1 MKKIFTLFS
10 IAMFGALV
18 ASCNINE
25 YPTFDDKDAFAA
37 FTSNSMTVKE
47 DVGTVNI
54 PVHLTSLGGVA
65 TTVTYEFVNG
75 TAKQGVDFEDAS
87 GSGSISFAA
96 GESEK
101 YITVKVLPHL
111 GEYTG
116 DLSFSVKFKSVGD
129 VKMGSSNSCSVTITD
144 IDHPLSDLLGD
155 YSASVFSSWF
165 GDETASITIDKDDAD
180 VTKVWISGE
189 WDPYYFGSAAAAI
202 YGIVNSEKT
211 QITIPSRQN
220 CYSSYEADFVGFNT
234 VDPSD
239 ATEEMDIII
248 LINEDGTLTVP
259 NGWGV
264 FWNGEGYDYVLETD
278 DDWYYYVVCN
288 GGYVF
293 KKQ

>member
-180 VTKVWISGE
+180 VTKVWISGV
-189 WDPYYFGSAAAAI
+189 WDPYYYGDYGKAV

-211 QITIPSRQN
+211 QITIPGRQLFYDSN
-220 CYSSYEADFVGFNT
+220 WDAYLIGFDSE
-234 VDPSD
+234 DPYD
-239 ATEEMDIII
+239 ATTDTDIII
-248 LINEDGTLTVP
+248 LINEDGTLTVQ
-259 NGWGV
+259 NGWGIYWDDGQG
-264 FWNGEGYDYVLETD
+264 FDYLMD
-278 DDWYYYVVCN
+278 IDDWYDAICD

>member
-129 VKMGSSNSCSVTITD
+129 VKMGSSNSCNVTITD
-144 IDHPLSDLLGD
+144 IDHPLSDLLGT
-155 YSASVFSSWF
+155 YSGEVFSQWD
-165 GDETASITIDKDDAD
+165 GDNWDWTITISKDDSD
-180 VTKVWISGE
+180 VTKVWISD
-189 WDPYYFGSAAAAI
+189 WDPYFASYGYASSI
-202 YGIVNSEKT
+202 YGLVNAEKT
-211 QITIPSRQN
+211 QITIPSRQAHVA
-220 CYSSYEADFVGFNT
+220 SYETAIVGFDS
-234 VDPSD
+234 VDPYEASTD
-239 ATEEMDIII
+239 TDIII
-248 LINEDGTLTVP
+248 MINEDGTLTIP

-264 FWNGEGYDYVLETD
+264 FYTGDGYDYVLWLD
-278 DDWYYYVVCN
+278 DEYYNVYD
-288 GGYVF
+288 GGGVL